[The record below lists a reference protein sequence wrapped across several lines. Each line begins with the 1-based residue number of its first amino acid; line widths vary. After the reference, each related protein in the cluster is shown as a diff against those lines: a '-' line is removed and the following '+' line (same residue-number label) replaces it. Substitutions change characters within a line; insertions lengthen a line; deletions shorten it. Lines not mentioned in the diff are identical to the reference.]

1 MEKHL
6 ELKEKKQTLSRV
18 EIPGHKASL
27 LLTAFPGRTSANTFS
42 TKKMSSVFNL
52 LENDGCSH
60 FLSLVEDDEFDDYCG
75 KAVLEAEAKKRLI
88 NWVHLPIADM
98 GIPKNDTLYGLNK
111 IRPQLLEAINADL
124 SIAIHC
130 MGGLGRSGTI
140 AAIILTDLGI
150 PLQSAIGTVRQF
162 RPGAIETRAQEE
174 FILHSSLT

>member
-1 MEKHL
+1 MEKYL
-6 ELKEKKQTLSRV
+6 ELREKKRNISRV

-52 LENDGCSH
+52 LGNEGCSH
-60 FLSLVEDDEFDDYCG
+60 FLSLVEDDEFDNYCG

-88 NWVHLPIADM
+88 NWVHLPIGDM
-98 GIPKNDTLYGLNK
+98 DIPKNDTLYGLNK
-111 IRPQLLEAINADL
+111 IRPQLLEAINRDL

-140 AAIILTDLGI
+140 AAIILADLGI
-150 PLQSAIGTVRQF
+150 PLQSAIDRVRQF
-162 RPGAIETRAQEE
+162 RPGAIETKAQEN
-174 FILHSSLT
+174 FVLHSSLN